1 MAKDI
6 RQSTGKNTNL
16 SKMGHLSTPENQWQP
31 RGEEP
36 YAGPE
41 HAMRGPRRDRP
52 VAIVGAS
59 ADRHKFGNK
68 AVRAY
73 KDDGYTVWPINPK
86 GGEIEGLKAY
96 RSVDELPEIPWEL
109 AVYVHEDQ
117 ALPTLDAVA
126 DMEQAKGNDVAIVYL
141 PPGSDTAEVVDH
153 ARDLG
158 LYAVNECPVRAIGH
172 DVRDYPDS

>member
-6 RQSTGKNTNL
+6 RQSTGKTTHPA
-16 SKMGHLSTPENQWQP
+16 KMGHQVPPEQEWRP

-41 HAMRGPRRDRP
+41 ESKRGPRKDRP

-73 KDDGYTVWPINPK
+73 EADGYTVWPVNPK
-86 GGEIEGLKAY
+86 GGEIEGAQAY
-96 RSVDELPEIPWEL
+96 RSLDELPDTPWEV
-109 AVYVHEDQ
+109 AVYLHEQQ
-117 ALPTLDAVA
+117 ALSVLDDVA
-126 DMEQAKGNDVAIVYL
+126 DMQQDRGDQVAVVYV
-141 PPGSDTAEVVDH
+141 PPGADTAEVMDH

-158 LYAVNECPVRAIGH
+158 LYAVKTCPIQAIGH
-172 DVRDYPDS
+172 KPEEFPDG